1 MVDELWACPVEI
13 ALSIWLLA
21 GQLRVA
27 SLAPVVITI
36 AFTGG
41 AIAVASKAGITQ
53 KAWLDKI
60 QLRVAVTASLL
71 RVMSAVK
78 MTGLTDNLKRKINSL
93 RENEV
98 DASFSFRVVLVKI
111 VVLTFA
117 STALTPVASFAMYIL
132 LQKYRQYAILDTAN
146 ALTTLAL
153 LQLLLAP
160 VSILIDTLAGIMG
173 AVGCL
178 ERIRNYLNSETR
190 VDNRLHGPHK
200 QTWTNYSSRLMRSLS
215 SRRQSTAEP
224 DWMYSPYAFDNPAG
238 SPSVGEVYELGPTL
252 RRRGAV
258 TSRTRSSVEV
268 HQASASWKEQAEPI
282 LKDLSFKIPDGKLT
296 MVIGPVGSGKT
307 TLLHTLLGETRSR
320 GGSIHVTF
328 EDAAYCSQRPWIS
341 NNTVRQNILS
351 GYGFDPGWYSA
362 VIHACCLTKDLEQ
375 LPQGDLTPVG
385 SSGTGLSGGQQIR
398 LTLARAIYSKKETI
412 IMDDVLS
419 GLDSTT
425 EESVFASVF
434 SRGGLLKKHNI
445 TVILGTNAVHRLP
458 DSDHIIVLDQGGT
471 IAQQGSFRKLSLR
484 AGYVSNLDLQ
494 KRQEC
499 VVQQKV
505 QTVVEDEG
513 QDVLS
518 KALPE
523 IHAPDAVTG
532 DTRIYKYY
540 IQSFG
545 WVRWWV
551 LIAFCS
557 FYGFGVVYP
566 QAWVQ
571 RWAEHNMDHPG
582 EKIAFYVGIHFMLGA
597 LTLLSLAAS
606 CG

>member
-1 MVDELWACPVEI
+1 MD
-13 ALSIWLLA
+13 
-21 GQLRVA
+21 
-27 SLAPVVITI
+27 
-36 AFTGG
+36 
-41 AIAVASKAGITQ
+41 
-53 KAWLDKI
+53 
-60 QLRVAVTASLL
+60 
-71 RVMSAVK
+71 AVK

-98 DASFSFRVVLVKI
+98 NASFSFRVILVKI

-132 LQKYRQYAILDTAN
+132 LQKYRHYAILDTAN

-173 AVGCL
+173 AVGCF

-190 VDNRLHGPHK
+190 VDNRLHGPHQ
-200 QTWTNYSSRLMRSLS
+200 QTWTNYSGRLMRSLS

-224 DWMYSPYAFDNPAG
+224 DWTYSPYAFENPTL
-238 SPSVGEVYELGPTL
+238 SPSVAEAYELGPTLTL

-258 TSRTRSSVEV
+258 TSRSRSSVEV
-268 HQASASWKEQAEPI
+268 HQASASWKDKAEPT
-282 LKDLSFKIPDGKLT
+282 LKDLTFKIPDKKLT
-296 MVIGPVGSGKT
+296 MIIGPVGSGKS
-307 TLLHTLLGETRSR
+307 TLLHTLLGETQSR
-320 GGSIHVTF
+320 GGYIHVTF

-341 NNTVRQNILS
+341 NDTIRQNIIA

-362 VIHACCLTKDLEQ
+362 VVHACCLTKDLEQ

-385 SSGTGLSGGQQIR
+385 SNGTGLSGGQQIR
-398 LTLARAIYSKKETI
+398 LTLARAIYSKKDTI

-434 SRGGLLKKHNI
+434 SPRGLLKKHNI
-445 TVILGTNAVHRLP
+445 TVILATNAVHRLP

-471 IAQQGSFRKLSLR
+471 ISQQGSFRKLSLR
-484 AGYVSNLDLQ
+484 AGYVSGLDLQ
-494 KRQEC
+494 KRQDC
-499 VVQQKV
+499 VVEQKEQPLV
-505 QTVVEDEG
+505 ADTA
-513 QDVLS
+513 QDVLT

-532 DTRIYKYY
+532 DMRIYKYY
-540 IQSFG
+540 VESFG
-545 WVRWWV
+545 WIRWWI
-551 LIAFCS
+551 LIAFCA

-571 RWAEHNMDHPG
+571 RWADYNMEHPG
-582 EKIAFYVGIHFMLGA
+582 EKIGFYVGIHFMLGV